1 MARGKFITIE
11 GGEGV
16 GKTTQIAALR
26 DALQARGLE
35 VVITREPGGT
45 PRAEKIRELLLESS
59 QERMPVSCELLLFF
73 AARSTHI
80 ASVIQ
85 PAIERGAWV
94 ICDRFIDST
103 YAYQGG
109 GRGRDVSQIAIL
121 EKLVMRD
128 FGPDITLLLDA
139 PLEISEARVAMR
151 AGKSDRMEQEKRDFF
166 ERVRSV
172 YLARAYDDPD
182 RVVIVDASRDR
193 DAVHVAMWSAL
204 LPLLPAKHELE
215 LETFGI

>member
-1 MARGKFITIE
+1 MAKGKFITIE

-26 DALQARGLE
+26 EALQSRGFE
-35 VVITREPGGT
+35 VVVTREPGGT
-45 PRAEKIRELLLESS
+45 PRAEKIRELVLESS
-59 QERMPVSCELLLFF
+59 QEKMPVTCELLLFF

-80 ASVIQ
+80 ANVIQ

-109 GRGRDVSQIAIL
+109 GRGRDVSQIAVL
-121 EKLVMRD
+121 ENLVMKH

-139 PLEISEARVAMR
+139 PLEISEARVAKR
-151 AGKSDRMEQEKRDFF
+151 AGKADRMERERRDFF
-166 ERVRSV
+166 ERVRAA
-172 YLARAYDDPD
+172 YLDRAHKDPD
-182 RVVIVDASRDR
+182 RVVIVDASRDQT
-193 DAVHVAMWSAL
+193 AVHESMWNAL
-204 LPLLPAKHELE
+204 APLLPAKPELE
-215 LETFGI
+215 LDSLQI